1 MLVEYCISMLEVALI
16 RPDLTCLRV
25 HVQEILGSA
34 GDRLQDHLE
43 VLGVV
48 GKGALLQDVA
58 CLREHLLQVNKQ
70 VVHLLG
76 GSRNK
81 ITEARYCSKFSTD
94 FLDLHLAFENYF
106 LQRYL
111 AVRYWTKTKNIPEVS
126 QKYDGREEFFRM
138 PF

>member
-58 CLREHLLQVNKQ
+58 CLREHLLQVQ
-70 VVHLLG
+70 EQFVQLLRG
-76 GSRNK
+76 AGYK

-94 FLDLHLAFENYF
+94 FLDLHFAFKNNF
-106 LQRYL
+106 LQRYM
-111 AVRYWTKTKNIPEVS
+111 AVRYCTQSKDITKVS
-126 QKYDGREEFFRM
+126 KEYHWRKKLFGMSF
-138 PF
+138 